1 MELHFAFRCGV
12 STATEIIKE
21 TCQVIWNELQRSIIP
36 TPTRDDWLKIAE
48 GFQKHAHFPNCIGA
62 IDGKHIRIIK
72 PTESGSLFF
81 NYKKF
86 FSITLLAVADSNYNF
101 VYVDIGSYGRSSDST
116 VFSNSRLYHKM
127 QNNELDI
134 PNGKPLVSNGKTEPL
149 VLIGDEGFALS
160 YNLLRPYARRNLCEK
175 KKVFNFRLSS
185 ARRSVECTF
194 GILTNKWRVFHRPLN
209 VSIDFAVDI
218 VKACCILHNFVRQRD
233 GYKYDHTLTCE
244 GLYDVGVCHDRSSRS
259 VNTTREEFAN
269 FFMSPEGQ
277 VPWQWERIIG

>member
-1 MELHFAFRCGV
+1 MELHFVFRCGV
-12 STATEIIKE
+12 STATKIVKE
-21 TCQVIWNELQRSIIP
+21 TCQVIWNELQKSVIP
-36 TPTRDDWLKIAE
+36 KPTKDAWIKIAE
-48 GFQKHAHFPNCIGA
+48 GFQKHAYFPNCIGA

-72 PTESGSLFF
+72 PTDSGSQFF
-81 NYKKF
+81 NYKKY

-116 VFSNSRLYHKM
+116 VFSNTIFYHKM

-134 PNGKPLVSNGKTEPL
+134 PNGKPLESNGKTEPF

-160 YNLLRPYARRNLCEK
+160 HHLLRPYARKNLSDK

-185 ARRSVECTF
+185 ARRTVECAF
-194 GILTNKWRVFHRPLN
+194 GVLTNKWRLLHRPLN
-209 VSIDFAVDI
+209 VSLDFSVDI

-233 GYKYDHTLTCE
+233 GYNYDHTLTCAD
-244 GLYDVGVCHDRSSRS
+244 LDDLTVCHDRSSRS
-259 VNTTREEFAN
+259 VNTTREAFAT

-277 VPWQWERIIG
+277 VPWQWKRI